1 MTDIFSICI
10 DVIVINDVVVC
21 CHMAL
26 LENAVNAVASQFFLV
41 IFLPPLP
48 VLATPAKSTII
59 CPYKETSPIVAPLT
73 TIVVL
78 PLVAASLL
86 GLVQE
91 VVQTKRIVSL
101 LLKLNWP
108 SS

>member
-1 MTDIFSICI
+1 
-10 DVIVINDVVVC
+10 
-21 CHMAL
+21 MAL
-26 LENAVNAVASQFFLV
+26 LQIAANAMASQSFLLV

-59 CPYKETSPIVAPLT
+59 CSYKETSPIVAPLAS
-73 TIVVL
+73 IVIL

-91 VVQTKRIVSL
+91 GIQTKGIVRL
-101 LLKLNWP
+101 LLELDWA

>member
-1 MTDIFSICI
+1 MTDIFPICI
-10 DVIVINDVVVC
+10 DVIVIYDVVVC
-21 CHMAL
+21 CHKAL
-26 LENAVNAVASQFFLV
+26 LENTVNAVASQFFLV
-41 IFLPPLP
+41 VLLPPLP

-59 CPYKETSPIVAPLT
+59 CPYKKTSPIVAPLAS
-73 TIVVL
+73 IVVL

-91 VVQTKRIVSL
+91 VIQTKWIVSL
-101 LLKLNWP
+101 LLKLDRT